1 MNDVMHQ
8 MSKELERGSRQQGE
22 ALSMPTRDE
31 TAFPQ
36 QQFKH
41 TGQGLLEQA
50 LDRENMRLAWQRV
63 KANKGS
69 AGVDGL
75 TIAQTAEYL
84 KMQWPAIKERL
95 LNGSYRP
102 QPGRRVGIPK
112 HAGTERE
119 LGVPTVT
126 DRLIQQALL
135 QVLQP
140 KLDSQFSEHSYGF
153 RPGRRA
159 QSAVLAAQRYVQEGY
174 QIVVDVDLSKFF
186 DRVNHDI
193 LMDRLGKRLDDKGVL
208 SLIRAYLNTGIMA
221 NGVVITREEGTPQG
235 GPLSPLLANVLLDE
249 VDKALE
255 QRGYRFARYADDCN
269 VYVRSQ
275 KAGER
280 VMAWL
285 RRLYAKLRLQV
296 NESKSAV
303 GSVFGRKFLGYS
315 LWRTRRGEVKRAVSE
330 AALTRFKARIKQL
343 TRRQTGRSLSDVIT
357 GLRSY
362 MLGWKGYFGLS
373 QTPYIWQRLDEWIRH
388 RLRAIQ
394 LKQWRHGKRAYDM
407 VRKLG
412 GSESVAKRIAGN
424 CRSWWRNSQMLLH
437 TVLTISYF
445 DKQGLVRLS

>member
-1 MNDVMHQ
+1 
-8 MSKELERGSRQQGE
+8 
-22 ALSMPTRDE
+22 
-31 TAFPQ
+31 
-36 QQFKH
+36 
-41 TGQGLLEQA
+41 
-50 LDRENMRLAWQRV
+50 MRLAWQRI

-75 TIAQTAEYL
+75 TIAQTAEHL
-84 KMQWPAIKERL
+84 KVQWPAIKAQL

-102 QPGRRVGIPK
+102 QPVRRVGIPK
-112 HAGTERE
+112 SDGTERE

-140 KLDSQFSEHSYGF
+140 KLDPQFSEHSYGF

-193 LMDRLGKRLDDKGVL
+193 LMDRLSKRLDDKSVL
-208 SLIRAYLNTGIMA
+208 HLIRAYLNAGIMA
-221 NGVVITREEGTPQG
+221 NGVVITRQEGTPQG

-330 AALTRFKARIKQL
+330 AALMRFQNTGKA
-343 TRRQTGRSLSDVIT
+343 VN
-357 GLRSY
+357 
-362 MLGWKGYFGLS
+362 
-373 QTPYIWQRLDEWIRH
+373 TPTD
-388 RLRAIQ
+388 RAQ
-394 LKQWRHGKRAYDM
+394 PK
-407 VRKLG
+407 
-412 GSESVAKRIAGN
+412 
-424 CRSWWRNSQMLLH
+424 
-437 TVLTISYF
+437 
-445 DKQGLVRLS
+445 